1 MGSVFHHLGPN
12 PEKRTMNSRN
22 SGVCR
27 TRTYWMADQGER
39 KTVSTLKSIM
49 FYFPIMFYLFLYLF
63 FEMCF
68 LHDIIFFS
76 LAAPCS
82 LKDLSSL
89 TRTEPR
95 ATAVKSLSPKH
106 WTAGETS
113 KLFTLN
119 LHSIRELVA
128 GFHFQNHWACEYSVI
143 LPRDT
148 GPHAGM
154 LCPHLSVWHSKAP
167 TQTRGLLYPSQR
179 LG

>member
-1 MGSVFHHLGPN
+1 MGYHSPNHVQSGLKQEELKEGRPLGSVFHHLGPN

-89 TRTEPR
+89 TRTEP
-95 ATAVKSLSPKH
+95 TSLAVKAWSPNH
-106 WTAGETS
+106 WT
-113 KLFTLN
+113 
-119 LHSIRELVA
+119 IR
-128 GFHFQNHWACEYSVI
+128 NS
-143 LPRDT
+143 
-148 GPHAGM
+148 
-154 LCPHLSVWHSKAP
+154 P
-167 TQTRGLLYPSQR
+167 TMF
-179 LG
+179 